1 MLTFDPV
8 GALEILTRHQVRFV
22 LIGGLAA
29 RLRGSTSITDDL
41 DICHSIDPPNLQAL
55 AAALAEMNARLRGA
69 EEVELPL
76 DDRLLAAGENFT
88 FTTDH
93 GALDCMAQPAGV
105 NGYPELAKDAEQV
118 DLGDF
123 TIELASLDALMRMKR
138 ASARPK
144 DLAELEILG
153 ALKKE
158 LNGEP

>member
-1 MLTFDPV
+1 MLAFDPL
-8 GALEILTRHQVRFV
+8 GALEVLTRHQVRFV

-29 RLRGSTSITDDL
+29 RLRGSPSITDDL
-41 DICHSIDPPNLQAL
+41 DICHSTEPPNLEAL
-55 AAALAEMNARLRGA
+55 ATALAEMNAGLRGA
-69 EEVELPL
+69 EEVELPR
-76 DDRLLAAGENFT
+76 DARLLAGGQNLT

-93 GALDCMAQPAGV
+93 GALDCMGRPAGV
-105 NGYPELAKDAEQV
+105 SGYRELAEDAEQM

-123 TIELASLDALMRMKR
+123 TIRVASLDALMRMKR

-158 LNGEP
+158 LNEGG